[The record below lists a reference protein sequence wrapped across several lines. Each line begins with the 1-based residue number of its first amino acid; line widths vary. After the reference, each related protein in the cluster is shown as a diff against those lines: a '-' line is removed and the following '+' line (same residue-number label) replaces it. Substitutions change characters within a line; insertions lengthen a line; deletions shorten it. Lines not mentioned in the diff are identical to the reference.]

1 MPANDRVN
9 FAIPAFHMRYEC
21 NGWSSSSHFWPGTK
35 NYSIERQKERG
46 SQMTIT
52 PLHQPQAPCIQV
64 SPGEKNKP
72 AHVQVTITWVI
83 HSQIWSCLVEGLQH
97 VSYNQSITKHSGFQ
111 IFLFII
117 NHTVI
122 LIRYIFRHIHSN
134 FSRRQSQKANSG
146 SKNVL
151 LHTTFFCS
159 QRLIYTHI
167 NDVWD
172 DKNSALLH
180 HH

>member
-1 MPANDRVN
+1 MG
-9 FAIPAFHMRYEC
+9 IP
-21 NGWSSSSHFWPGTK
+21 
-35 NYSIERQKERG
+35 
-46 SQMTIT
+46 
-52 PLHQPQAPCIQV
+52 
-64 SPGEKNKP
+64 
-72 AHVQVTITWVI
+72 VI
-83 HSQIWSCLVEGLQH
+83 HSQIWSCLVEAGTAFLIII
-97 VSYNQSITKHSGFQ
+97 NQLLNIQVFQ

-151 LHTTFFCS
+151 LHTAFFSS

-180 HH
+180 HHWIVFSLKYCNVTEKVYLYCLLTNKVMLFPSGIS